1 MSAHRLTPA
10 ERLFVELC
18 RRRARADVVTEAA
31 AASGPRAFAA
41 VSALAMR
48 HAVHGL
54 VLSRWS
60 ALRRDGVA
68 LPGGDDEVEEALTIL
83 RRQATF
89 WDLEQDRV
97 LAALARAGYQPLV
110 LKGGALRRGLFS
122 PVERTM
128 GDLDILVDLAEVDGV
143 LDALRTLGYQSEYG
157 TRARSE
163 FRTHHQHDRV
173 AHPRGFMVEV
183 HWQLTRPGDPIRLD
197 PETFQARAVTVDA
210 PAGSPLRVPS
220 TEDTLLHTVSQSE
233 QDGVRGLRRLVDL
246 DRLAATPDLDWSYV
260 RDQAQAL
267 GLHGFLCVTLRLA
280 HLLLGTRAPADLL
293 DGRDLSPHQRHVI
306 DAFRPVRRLLDEPGR
321 GAVVDQH
328 LFRLWCARPDH
339 RDRSLR
345 NRVSG
350 RGDSLHWVW
359 AGEDDPAEAGAE
371 RTSGP
376 AFGLKLLALQTI
388 LYGRL
393 FATRVRRGGA
403 SDPDFWTL
411 SS

>member
-1 MSAHRLTPA
+1 MSAPSLTPV

-18 RRRARADVVTEAA
+18 RRRPRAAEASESA
-31 AASGPRAFAA
+31 AASGPDAFRAL
-41 VSALAMR
+41 SALAMR

-54 VLSRWS
+54 VLSRLS
-60 ALRRDGVA
+60 ELRREGLD
-68 LPGGDDEVEEALTIL
+68 LPGTREEVDEGLTLL

-89 WDLEQDRV
+89 WDMEQDRV
-97 LAALARAGYQPLV
+97 LAGLGRMGFRPLV
-110 LKGGALRRGLFS
+110 LKGGALRRGFFT

-128 GDLDILVDLAEVDGV
+128 GDLDILVGPDEVDPV
-143 LDALRTLGYQSEYG
+143 LEALSTLGYRSEYPEHA
-157 TRARSE
+157 RAE

-183 HWQLTRPGDPIRLD
+183 HWQLTRPHDPIRLD
-197 PETFQARAVTVDA
+197 PDAFQDRAVTLKLAD
-210 PAGSPLRVPS
+210 GSELRVPS
-220 TEDTLLHTVSQSE
+220 PEDTLLHTVSQSE

-246 DRLAATPDLDWSYV
+246 DRLAAAPELDWDYV
-260 RDQAQAL
+260 RSRARGL

-280 HLLLGTRAPADLL
+280 HLLLDTAAPAELL
-293 DGRDLSPHQRHVI
+293 EGRGLSPRERRMISV
-306 DAFRPVRRLLDEPGR
+306 FRPVRRLLDEPGR
-321 GAVVDQH
+321 GAVVDEH

-345 NRVSG
+345 QRVSG

-359 AGEDDPAEAGAE
+359 AGEETPDGARTE

-388 LYGRL
+388 LEWRQLVGH
-393 FATRVRRGGA
+393 V
-403 SDPDFWTL
+403 PDFWTL
-411 SS
+411 EP